1 MIRQSVQI
9 STRRDETKRM
19 VNREDNDMQD
29 QRLETIKDINVTWF
43 LNEKKM
49 FQRRRNQKR
58 RKARRQW
65 SRIMNRKMPAVIDEA
80 RKLWRA
86 QELFDKL
93 ETFKQSIVK
102 PVTQQRAN

>member
-43 LNEKKM
+43 LNEKKNVSEKKKSKTKKSSPSM
-49 FQRRRNQKR
+49 EQN
-58 RKARRQW
+58 
-65 SRIMNRKMPAVIDEA
+65 NE
-80 RKLWRA
+80 
-86 QELFDKL
+86 
-93 ETFKQSIVK
+93 
-102 PVTQQRAN
+102 